1 MPRPPMT
8 NDQGKRILS
17 QIRKI
22 KPFVQASLTIYKR
35 QCGKRTCR
43 CAQEGPIHEAALLT
57 WKEGQVTRSI
67 HVPAELRQEV
77 SRWVEEGKRLKSL
90 MGEMSQAQ
98 RELLISKKKIR

>member
-1 MPRPPMT
+1 MT
-8 NDQGKRILS
+8 SDQGKRILT

-22 KPFVQASLTIYKR
+22 KPFVQASLTVCRR
-35 QCGKRTCR
+35 QCGKPTCR
-43 CAQEGPIHEAALLT
+43 CAREGPIHEAALLT